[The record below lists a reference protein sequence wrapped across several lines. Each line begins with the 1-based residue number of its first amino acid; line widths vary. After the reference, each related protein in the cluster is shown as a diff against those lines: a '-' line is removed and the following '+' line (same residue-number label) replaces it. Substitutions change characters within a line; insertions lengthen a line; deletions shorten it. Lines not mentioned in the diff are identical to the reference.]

1 MRTIST
7 CSSHSSIG
15 SAKQYAFTQNYMN
28 KTIMSGA
35 LPSTSGYTAE
45 IVIHVIFLIIF
56 IFLWAY
62 AIMRGSFNKKFFFWG
77 SIKEGEAV

>member
-1 MRTIST
+1 
-7 CSSHSSIG
+7 
-15 SAKQYAFTQNYMN
+15 
-28 KTIMSGA
+28 MSGA